1 MTTPAPI
8 LLAIESSCDDT
19 SVAVLEGFRVL
30 ANVVHSQ
37 VLHEHFGGVVPE
49 LASRAHVEALV
60 PTVSAALERAGVG
73 YSHVQGI
80 AVTQGPGLLGS
91 LLVGHSFAKSLSV
104 SLGIPFVNVHHMEA
118 HMLAH
123 FLVEPGVQDRPMPD
137 FPYLCLTVSGGHTQ
151 LVVVRAWNVFDVLG
165 ETQDDAVGEAYDKAA
180 KLLSLAYPGGPM
192 IDRWAQLG
200 EPRFTFAQP
209 DMPGLQFSF
218 SGLKTSILRRM
229 QKEVQAKPDSLEAD
243 LADWCASIQHALIAP
258 LIDGL
263 IQASEQT
270 GIRRIALAGGVSA
283 NSWLRSEAQRCA
295 HSLDWDLYLPP
306 LSYTTDNAA
315 MVGAA
320 GYFAWQ
326 AHRFGTLTDTAQA
339 KHLIRG

>member
-73 YSHVQGI
+73 YSDVQGI

-151 LVVVRAWNVFDVLG
+151 LVVVLAWNVFDVLG
-165 ETQDDAVGEAYDKAA
+165 ETQDDAVGE
-180 KLLSLAYPGGPM
+180 SLRQGGQV
-192 IDRWAQLG
+192 AL
-200 EPRFTFAQP
+200 PRLP
-209 DMPGLQFSF
+209 
-218 SGLKTSILRRM
+218 RR
-229 QKEVQAKPDSLEAD
+229 PHD
-243 LADWCASIQHALIAP
+243 
-258 LIDGL
+258 
-263 IQASEQT
+263 
-270 GIRRIALAGGVSA
+270 
-283 NSWLRSEAQRCA
+283 
-295 HSLDWDLYLPP
+295 
-306 LSYTTDNAA
+306 
-315 MVGAA
+315 
-320 GYFAWQ
+320 
-326 AHRFGTLTDTAQA
+326 
-339 KHLIRG
+339 

>member
-19 SVAVLEGFRVL
+19 SVAVLQGFRVL
-30 ANVVHSQ
+30 ENVVHSQ
-37 VLHEHFGGVVPE
+37 VLHERFGGVVPE
-49 LASRAHVEALV
+49 LASRAHVEALM
-60 PTVSAALERAGVG
+60 PTVAAALQRANLG
-73 YSHVQGI
+73 YADLQGI

-123 FLVEPGVQDRPMPD
+123 FLLEPGVQDRPMPD

-180 KLLSLAYPGGPM
+180 KLLSLAYPGGPI
-192 IDRWAQLG
+192 IDRWAQQG
-200 EPRFTFAQP
+200 QPRFDFAQP
-209 DMPGLQFSF
+209 MIPGLQFSY

-229 QKEVQAKPDSLEAD
+229 QKEVQTNPHTLETD
-243 LADWCASIQHALIAP
+243 LPDWCASIQHALIAP
-258 LIDGL
+258 LVDGL
-263 IQASEQT
+263 IQAFKQT

-283 NSWLRSEAQRCA
+283 NSWLRSEVQRCA
-295 HSLDWDLYLPP
+295 DTLEWDLYLPP

-326 AHRFGTLTDTAQA
+326 AQQFGALSDTAQA
-339 KHLIRG
+339 KFLIHG